1 MSGAAALGR
10 LIPGTGTDR
19 RAVALLSA
27 GHVGADL
34 FLGAVPALVPFFV
47 AERGLRGQYH
57 YNAIS
62 TWRIDDKGEAS
73 NAFA

>member
-1 MSGAAALGR
+1 
-10 LIPGTGTDR
+10 
-19 RAVALLSA
+19 
-27 GHVGADL
+27 
-34 FLGAVPALVPFFV
+34 V

-62 TWRIDDKGEAS
+62 TWRIDEKGEAS